1 MMRSSTRSRR
11 SKRPQST
18 TCIGRQ
24 SNGVGD
30 SSVVGERAVQPPQR
44 QRSSVVAG
52 GGGSKDEEE
61 ERAAALAMQL
71 DETTRVLCAG
81 RQRGKRVP
89 QRVREMLALQL
100 LTTRT
105 SHNALARQHGVAKG
119 TVANIRA
126 LVAAHFLRDDPL
138 VPVSIYRFV
147 FHST

>member
-1 MMRSSTRSRR
+1 MRKTAATAAPRSR

-18 TCIGRQ
+18 IGRQ

-52 GGGSKDEEE
+52 GGGSREEE
-61 ERAAALAMQL
+61 HAAVAALAAMQL

-89 QRVREMLALQL
+89 QRVREMLALAIA
-100 LTTRT
+100 TK
-105 SHNALARQHGVAKG
+105 GV
-119 TVANIRA
+119 
-126 LVAAHFLRDDPL
+126 
-138 VPVSIYRFV
+138 
-147 FHST
+147 